1 MDVNLSIKAVPQEL
15 AERLRRRAERHHRS
29 LQGELMVIIEAAAA
43 EEVDAGAGS
52 SVGQSTSTGTGTG
65 TSTGAVAI
73 GRSEAPRAAAP
84 NAAAPSPASPGTQV
98 QGWKT
103 VEQLL
108 AERRARG
115 WKPHP
120 SLAGTPQA
128 VDIIRADRDSR

>member
-52 SVGQSTSTGTGTG
+52 SVGQSANA
-65 TSTGAVAI
+65 GASR
-73 GRSEAPRAAAP
+73 RSEAPRAAAS
-84 NAAAPSPASPGTQV
+84 NASATSPPSPGTQV

>member
-29 LQGELMVIIEAAAA
+29 LQGELMAIIEAAAA

-52 SVGQSTSTGTGTG
+52 SVGQSASTSTG
-65 TSTGAVAI
+65 TSTGAIAI

-84 NAAAPSPASPGTQV
+84 NAAATSPASPGTQV

-103 VEQLL
+103 V
-108 AERRARG
+108 
-115 WKPHP
+115 
-120 SLAGTPQA
+120 
-128 VDIIRADRDSR
+128 

>member
-29 LQGELMVIIEAAAA
+29 LQGELMAIIEAAAS

-52 SVGQSTSTGTGTG
+52 SVGQSASTS
-65 TSTGAVAI
+65 TSTGAIAI

-84 NAAAPSPASPGTQV
+84 NAAATSPASPGTQV

-128 VDIIRADRDSR
+128 VNITRADRDSR